1 MSNFISRKEE
11 CKMPVQWTGAI
22 TEWSYDKD
30 RDPKY
35 DTKKGPTIISII
47 LSDSMANTDQPN
59 VGIQLLAKYVLDSL
73 GKSDKAQDFKDLLGD
88 ARKGRVSLTNLAKQP
103 VAAPG

>member
-1 MSNFISRKEE
+1 
-11 CKMPVQWTGAI
+11 MPIQWTGAI

-35 DTKKGPTIISII
+35 DTKKGPTSVSII
-47 LSDSMANTDQPN
+47 LSDSMANTDQSN
-59 VGIQLLAKYVLDSL
+59 VAIQLLAKYLIDSVAGG
-73 GKSDKAQDFKDLLGD
+73 GKVDDLLSD
-88 ARKGRVSLTNLAKQP
+88 ARKGRVSLSGLAKQT